1 MISYFLELS
10 WHLDRIKIRRY
21 GWRRRVVEEGAASI
35 ARPRGQQ
42 QLPNKE
48 EAKRHRTNRSVIK
61 NVSTTKQPRATWK
74 SFILITNN
82 KNFPRSKKKSR
93 RALDS
98 YIVFRMGENRT
109 RAEPP
114 STEFKNSTRWLL
126 LRTRGQS
133 VALFPIE
140 RSKGGETIIFKPP
153 PSPSPSIRVSLE
165 EEAERHA
172 YKDRESFFCC

>member
-1 MISYFLELS
+1 M
-10 WHLDRIKIRRY
+10 
-21 GWRRRVVEEGAASI
+21 
-35 ARPRGQQ
+35 
-42 QLPNKE
+42 QLPSPDHAANNNYRTKRKQNDTGLT
-48 EAKRHRTNRSVIK
+48 EALLKTFQRRNNRVPLGNPLS
-61 NVSTTKQPRATWK
+61 R
-74 SFILITNN
+74 LITNN

-126 LRTRGQS
+126 LRMHGQS